1 MFDRF
6 KKAFA
11 KPAPAPAPRSNP
23 VSRLDEGPV
32 SEWAATRGL
41 VFSADPSGGAVA
53 LEGRV
58 QGKPWRL
65 ERGAPTRDYIRGEE
79 LRARAKLGLHEDV
92 SVLVMNRPL
101 KNLLERR
108 AYQSYTDDLQTSLGN
123 NLPQEVRWLALFEE
137 FGWADLP
144 EPFLDRFSVHAERR
158 ESAQGWVAPQLAQLL
173 LEWPEPAPPADVP
186 FMLLLL
192 QGKAYLRM
200 QYTPADLPTLQ
211 HAALVF
217 TRACEAALA
226 APSLR

>member
-11 KPAPAPAPRSNP
+11 KPAPATPARSNP
-23 VSRLDEGPV
+23 ASLFAEVPV
-32 SEWAATRGL
+32 AELAATPGL
-41 VFSADPSGGAVA
+41 VFSTDPSGGAVA

-65 ERGAPTRDYIRGEE
+65 ERGAPSRDYIRGEE

-101 KNLLERR
+101 KDLLERR
-108 AYQSYTDDLQTSLGN
+108 AYQTYTDDLQTSLGN
-123 NLPQEVRWLALFEE
+123 NLPQEVRWLAMFEE
-137 FGWADLP
+137 FGWSDLP
-144 EPFLDRFSVHAERR
+144 APFLDRYSVHAERR
-158 ESAQGWVAPQLAQLL
+158 ESAQGWVAPQLAQVL

-200 QYTPADLPTLQ
+200 QYTPAGLQTLQ

-226 APSLR
+226 APALR

>member
-1 MFDRF
+1 MFDRI

-11 KPAPAPAPRSNP
+11 KPAPEPAARSSP
-23 VSRLDEGPV
+23 VSRFEGPV
-32 SEWAATRGL
+32 SEWAATQGL
-41 VFSADPSGGAVA
+41 VFSADPSGSAVA

-58 QGKPWRL
+58 QGKHWRL

-79 LRARAKLGLHEDV
+79 LRARAQLGLHEDV

-101 KNLLERR
+101 KDMLEKR
-108 AYQSYTDDLQTSLGN
+108 AYQCYTDDLQTSLGG
-123 NLPQEVRWLALFEE
+123 NLPQEVRWLAMFEE

-144 EPFLDRFSVHAERR
+144 EPFLDRYSVHSERR
-158 ESAQGWVAPQLAQLL
+158 ETAQRWVAPALAQLL
-173 LEWPEPAPPADVP
+173 LEWPEPAPQAEVP

-200 QYTPADLPTLQ
+200 QYTPADLQTLQ

-217 TRACEAALA
+217 TRACESALS
-226 APSLR
+226 APELR